1 VRSCVLDASVVVK
14 WFLDE
19 VGSKAA
25 RALQS
30 THLEMAAPQFLVLE
44 LANVLWKHVRKGALD
59 VAAGSKILSTL
70 EEAPIQWQ
78 EDAPLFHD
86 AFLLAADT
94 GRTAYDCLYLALAR
108 RRGSPL
114 ITADR
119 KFFEA
124 ISSGPLAEHIL
135 WIESVPDVSRLS
147 RWRAMQRFADELRWA
162 ITHRPHQWFCFRK
175 VWKTDPEVSPGRLLP

>member
-1 VRSCVLDASVVVK
+1 MGSCVLDASVVTK

-25 RALQS
+25 RALQGA
-30 THLEMAAPQFLVLE
+30 HLEMAAPQFLFLE
-44 LANVLWKHVRKGALD
+44 LANVLWKQVRKGALD

-78 EDAPLFHD
+78 EDALLFHD

-108 RRGSPL
+108 RKGSPL

-119 KFFEA
+119 KFFDA
-124 ISSGPLAEHIL
+124 VSSGPLAEHIL
-135 WIESVPDVSRLS
+135 WIESVPDVLS
-147 RWRAMQRFADELRWA
+147 SE
-162 ITHRPHQWFCFRK
+162 
-175 VWKTDPEVSPGRLLP
+175 